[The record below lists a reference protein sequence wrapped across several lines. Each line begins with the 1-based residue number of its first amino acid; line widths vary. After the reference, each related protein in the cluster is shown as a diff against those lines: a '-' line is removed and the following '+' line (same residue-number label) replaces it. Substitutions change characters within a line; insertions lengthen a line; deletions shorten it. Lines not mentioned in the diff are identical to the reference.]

1 VLLACEPTELTM
13 PEKKEDRRKLYFI
26 AIMPPSPLVDEAL
39 KLKQYVADN
48 YASKGA
54 LNSPPHITLH
64 MPFEWR
70 EDREEKLMNK
80 LVIFSATKNPLRIE
94 FDNFGCFAP
103 RVIFINIKKSEPLER
118 VQRDLNRFCRQE
130 LNLFNANYKEL
141 PFHPHLT
148 IAFRDLKKQAFH
160 KAWEE
165 FQSKLFEGEFMADHI
180 VLLKHSG
187 KIWEVFKTFKLGD
200 GRESKIND

>member
-1 VLLACEPTELTM
+1 M
-13 PEKKEDRRKLYFI
+13 PEKKDDKRKLYFI
-26 AIMPPSPLVDEAL
+26 AIIPPSPLADEAL
-39 KLKQYVADN
+39 KLKQYMAES

-54 LNSPPHITLH
+54 LNSPPHVTMH

-70 EDREEKLMNK
+70 EDREEKLIDTLAK
-80 LVIFSATKNPLRIE
+80 FSSGHTSLRIE

-103 RVIFINIKKSEPLER
+103 RVIFINIKKSEALETLQHELHR
-118 VQRDLNRFCRQE
+118 YCRKE

-148 IAFRDLKKQAFH
+148 IAFRDLKKPAFNQ
-160 KAWEE
+160 AWEE
-165 FQSKLFEGEFMADHI
+165 FQQKLFQREFLADEI

-187 KIWEVFKTFKLGD
+187 KIWEVFKSFKLGETRNAESQTSF
-200 GRESKIND
+200 RE